1 MRSIDLSAI
10 KSKSFIIAALL
21 ALVVVYSLFKLYL
34 INKSTNSQSIQP
46 VLVSVVPVEEKSL
59 NIVVEASGTATPTE
73 SVAIKSRIDSQISA
87 IKFHDG
93 DLVSQDQ
100 LLFVLDDS
108 ALQAQLRQA
117 EATLVRDQ
125 AIMTN
130 LLAQYNRVKI
140 IAEKGFESKADLDNA
155 KYQYEAQIAVF
166 NASQAA
172 IENIK
177 TQIGYTK
184 IEAPISG
191 RTGTINITAGN
202 DVKANDVSLATINKI
217 TPILIQFSLPE
228 KYLGILRNS
237 MSSGVVEV
245 SIKTADG
252 VNGTL
257 HGMVDYIDNTIDKST
272 NSFIVRAIY
281 ENKKE
286 ELWPGAFVSLEIY
299 IGDKKTSVVVPELAI
314 QHSQDGDF
322 VFRVADGKAI
332 KTAIKVDRVQQGLAV
347 IASGIALGE
356 QVVIDG
362 IMNLDD
368 GTNIRLSNQD
378 INKETNSK

>member
-155 KYQYEAQIAVF
+155 KYQYEAQIAVV

-177 TQIGYTK
+177 TQIGHTQ

-252 VNGTL
+252 VSGTL

-332 KTAIKVDRVQQGLAV
+332 KTAIKLDRVQQGLAV

-378 INKETNSK
+378 TNKETKAK